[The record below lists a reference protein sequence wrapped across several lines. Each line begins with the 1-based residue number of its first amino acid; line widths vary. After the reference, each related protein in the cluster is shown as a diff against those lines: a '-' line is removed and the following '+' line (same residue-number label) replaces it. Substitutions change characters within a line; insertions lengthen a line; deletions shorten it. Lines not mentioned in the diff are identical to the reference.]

1 MIERLR
7 LFLTEEKISYLIF
20 GVLTTAVNYVSYWA
34 VRGPLAVDY
43 RISTVIA
50 WILAVA
56 FAFVTNKFFVFKSR
70 SVRRNVLLREISS
83 FVLARLASGV
93 FDIGWMILAVE
104 WIHMNDML
112 AKILSNVVVIIM
124 NYILSKM
131 FIFKSR

>member
-1 MIERLR
+1 LIERLR